1 MKIRSKTIAYATMKK
16 KRENKKETDLEKD
29 IQKLEKS
36 DKSQQDC
43 MITNDKK
50 AELKAIR
57 EKRIEGVL
65 IRSKARWIAHGEK
78 VTSYFCSL
86 EKRHYIS
93 KNMAK
98 LIDKDDNILTDN
110 NDILQEVKSF
120 YEKLYER
127 RDVEDCEIS
136 QMVTEIPHLNDEEAE
151 RIEGEITLNEASMAL
166 RNMKHS
172 KSPGTDGFN
181 AEFFKVFLEQNRH
194 VSS

>member
-1 MKIRSKTIAYATMKK
+1 M
-16 KRENKKETDLEKD
+16 
-29 IQKLEKS
+29 
-36 DKSQQDC
+36 
-43 MITNDKK
+43 MIMNGKK
-50 AELKAIR
+50 AELNAIR
-57 EKRIEGVL
+57 EKRPEGVL
-65 IRSKARWIAHGEK
+65 LRSKARWIAHGEK

-120 YEKLYER
+120 FEKLHER

-136 QMVTEIPHLNDEEAE
+136 QMVTEIPHLNDKEAE
-151 RIEGEITLNEASMAL
+151 RIEGEITLNEANMAL

-181 AEFFKVFLEQNRH
+181 TDYLFFIYFFEQNRH